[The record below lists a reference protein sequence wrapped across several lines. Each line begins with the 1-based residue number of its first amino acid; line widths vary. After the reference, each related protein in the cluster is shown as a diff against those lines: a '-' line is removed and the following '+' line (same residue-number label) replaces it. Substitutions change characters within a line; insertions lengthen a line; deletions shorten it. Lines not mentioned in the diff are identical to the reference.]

1 VITDLG
7 VLEPDPDTAELV
19 LTALHQGVTVE
30 QVRAETGWPVEVSAD
45 LMITVSPSDQE
56 LATLRGMRT
65 VGSLS
70 APPPVRENAV

>member
-30 QVRAETGWPVEVSAD
+30 QARAETGWPLQVAAD
-45 LMITVSPSDQE
+45 LVFTAPPSTTE
-56 LATLRGMRT
+56 LETLRAMRT
-65 VGSLS
+65 VGSKEI
-70 APPPVRENAV
+70 P